1 MGAEKAGVCE
11 WNESYKQ
18 KSRIPANAEFNCL
31 KRDKRSKIEEKA
43 NKRSTAY
50 DDHFLNCTVKLVNLL
65 RKLEK

>member
-1 MGAEKAGVCE
+1 MSNREGFGFVGIFELIFDVVYRSCG
-11 WNESYKQ
+11 
-18 KSRIPANAEFNCL
+18 L
-31 KRDKRSKIEEKA
+31 DKRSKIEEKA